1 MGIRGFVPRHTVL
14 LTILTISGLSACN
27 KAPEM
32 SASTTSTLAITA
44 EDAIEHFKPGAENL
58 SPHASFIT
66 LSIVAP
72 TGHGP
77 LEGLSLGIKD
87 NIHVAGLPNTAG
99 TASLDAFVPELDAT
113 IIARLRAAGAT
124 LVGKNNLHELA
135 YGITSKNAAYGT
147 VQNAIDTTMIAG
159 GSSGG
164 TAVAVALKL
173 VDAGIG
179 TDTGGSTRI
188 PAALNGVVGFRP
200 TTGRYPNDGMTL
212 LSTTRDTAGPI
223 ATTVEQVAILDAVM
237 ADEADLTLT
246 PIELTSLRLGV
257 PRGYFYDNLSPAVA
271 QSMEATLRQLSA
283 AGVELIE
290 ADLANIAELNG
301 AVSFPVVLFES
312 NQLLRDYLARHR
324 PDLPIDQFVDT
335 ILSAD
340 VRAVVKDVL
349 AGVIDEG
356 TYQQAMAVHRPALQ
370 QLYRDYFEQ
379 HNVSAVIFPTTP
391 LTARPIATELG
402 TVELNGEQVPTF
414 PTYIRN
420 TDPSSNAGIPSI
432 SLPSNTLPTGLPI
445 GFELDGAAGQDRQLL
460 AIAQAIESLLANK

>member
-1 MGIRGFVPRHTVL
+1 
-14 LTILTISGLSACN
+14 
-27 KAPEM
+27 
-32 SASTTSTLAITA
+32 
-44 EDAIEHFKPGAENL
+44 
-58 SPHASFIT
+58 
-66 LSIVAP
+66 
-72 TGHGP
+72 
-77 LEGLSLGIKD
+77 
-87 NIHVAGLPNTAG
+87 
-99 TASLDAFVPELDAT
+99 
-113 IIARLRAAGAT
+113 
-124 LVGKNNLHELA
+124 
-135 YGITSKNAAYGT
+135 
-147 VQNAIDTTMIAG
+147 
-159 GSSGG
+159 
-164 TAVAVALKL
+164 
-173 VDAGIG
+173 
-179 TDTGGSTRI
+179 
-188 PAALNGVVGFRP
+188 
-200 TTGRYPNDGMTL
+200 
-212 LSTTRDTAGPI
+212 
-223 ATTVEQVAILDAVM
+223 M

-271 QSMEATLRQLSA
+271 QSMQETLRQLSA

-312 NQLLRDYLARHR
+312 NQLLRDYLARYR

-335 ILSAD
+335 ILSPD
-340 VRAVVKDVL
+340 VKAVVQDVL

-402 TVELNGEQVPTF
+402 TIELNGEQVPTF

-420 TDPSSNAGIPSI
+420 ADPSSNAGIPSI

-445 GFELDGAAGQDRQLL
+445 GIELDGAAGQDRQLL

>member
-1 MGIRGFVPRHTVL
+1 MGIRGFVPRHAVL
-14 LTILTISGLSACN
+14 LTILTITGLSACN

-32 SASTTSTLAITA
+32 SASATSTPAITA

-77 LEGLSLGIKD
+77 LDGLSLGIKD

-147 VQNAIDTTMIAG
+147 VQNAIDTTLIAG

-223 ATTVEQVAILDAVM
+223 ARTVEHVAILDAVM
-237 ADEADLTLT
+237 ADENDPSLKPIDLKG
-246 PIELTSLRLGV
+246 LRLGV
-257 PRGYFYDNLSPAVA
+257 PRSYFYDNLDPAVA
-271 QSMEATLRQLSA
+271 QSMQETLTQLNA

-312 NQLLRDYLARHR
+312 NQRLRDYLARHR
-324 PDLPIDQFVDT
+324 PDLPIDQFVDS
-335 ILSAD
+335 ILSPD
-340 VRAVVKDVL
+340 VKAVVSDAL
-349 AGVIDEG
+349 AGVIDEA
-356 TYQQAMAVHRPALQ
+356 TYRKAIDVHRPALQ

-391 LTARPIATELG
+391 LTARPIVTELG
-402 TVELNGEQVPTF
+402 TIELNGEQVPTF

-445 GFELDGAAGQDRQLL
+445 GIELDGAAGQDRQLL